1 MNMKNVP
8 IICNFI
14 GISLV
19 MAFLIKCIIDY
30 TQYSSIT
37 NSAPFYVWILT
48 NALYFLVPAV
58 IMFVFGKYLRKSI
71 RDTFPK
77 RDKTN

>member
-1 MNMKNVP
+1 MKKVP

-19 MAFLIKCIIDY
+19 VAFIIKCVIDY

-48 NALYFLVPAV
+48 SALYFLVPA
-58 IMFVFGKYLRKSI
+58 IMVFVFGTYIKK
-71 RDTFPK
+71 K
-77 RDKTN
+77 H